1 VPLGGSR
8 PGAGA
13 PRGNLNALK
22 TGAHSAQFKA
32 AVHAVLSH
40 DEIRP
45 ILLAIIEKRRRERM
59 RYQALMLATAK
70 LIHHA
75 ELTPIIVRKLIEFL
89 ESDGAR
95 RESKGA

>member
-1 VPLGGSR
+1 MLRGGRR

-13 PRGNLNALK
+13 PKGNLNALK
-22 TGAHSAQFKA
+22 TGVHSRQLKI
-32 AVHAVLSH
+32 AVEAMLSR

-75 ELTPIIVRKLIEFL
+75 ELTPIIVRKLIDFL
-89 ESDGAR
+89 ESERAP
-95 RESKGA
+95 RESKDA